1 VHTNFPITQQQDFS
15 FVSVAGWFDTVA
27 MTSPIDAVLLATRRE
42 DLLAR
47 AARHEVDAV
56 LVFGHG
62 SGLGAGT
69 RSHGA
74 LRYLSDW
81 DGYESSSL
89 LVFTESHAWLLVASP
104 FLVPLAR
111 LRRPDLEVL
120 DVRPAAWGATIAQ
133 LLGED
138 LRVGT
143 IGFDEMPCAQ
153 WRGIDDATPAMAWVD
168 VTPELDD
175 MRLIKDAA
183 ALALHRAAAGVC
195 DELFHSIGTLLPR
208 GVPAWQIQAMLE
220 GQARAAGA
228 EYCRTWLTVAPQ
240 ADYPRYWREE
250 CTRVPQAGDQV
261 LFGVMLMREGHWG
274 HGIRMGAMGP
284 LSAAH
289 RALWQQASEMLE
301 AGLAALSP
309 GRPLAGAETAMHTVL
324 ARHHDAAAIARMTR
338 FRNGHGLGCS
348 YEEPLSIDAFP
359 QHFDPSARVVPAPA
373 ITVAAGMV
381 FELHPN
387 LFVPGVGGAAL
398 GEMVEVGPVGA
409 RTLLSF
415 PREPADWS

>member
-1 VHTNFPITQQQDFS
+1 MHAVFPITQQQDFS

-27 MTSPIDAVLLATRRE
+27 MTRPIDAVLLATRRE

-47 AARHEVDAV
+47 AARHKVDAV

-89 LVFTESHAWLLVASP
+89 LVFTESEAWLLVASP

-120 DVRPAAWGATIAQ
+120 DVRAAAWGATIAR

-138 LRVGT
+138 ICVGS
-143 IGFDEMPCAQ
+143 IGVDEMP
-153 WRGIDDATPAMAWVD
+153 RGTWCSIDDATPAIAWVD
-168 VTPELDD
+168 VSAELDD
-175 MRLIKDAA
+175 MRLIKDAD
-183 ALALHRAAAGVC
+183 ALGLHRAAAGLC
-195 DELFHSIGTLLPR
+195 DDLFSRIGGLLPL
-208 GVPAWQIQAMLE
+208 GLPAWQIQARLE
-220 GQARAAGA
+220 GQAREAGA
-228 EYCRTWLTVAPQ
+228 EYCRTWLTVAPR

-250 CTRVPQAGDQV
+250 CLRVPQAGDQV
-261 LFGVMLMREGHWG
+261 LFGIMLMREGHWG
-274 HGIRMGAMGP
+274 HGIRMGGMGP
-284 LSAAH
+284 LSASH
-289 RALWQQASEMLE
+289 RALWQQTSDMLD
-301 AGLAALSP
+301 AGLSALVP
-309 GRPLAGAETAMHTVL
+309 GRPLAGAETAMHAVL
-324 ARHHDAAAIARMTR
+324 ARHHDADAIARMTR

-359 QHFDPSARVVPAPA
+359 QHFDTSAPA
-373 ITVAAGMV
+373 LPSPSIAVAAGMV

-398 GEMVEVGPVGA
+398 GEMVEVSPVGA
-409 RTLLSF
+409 RTLLTF